1 MYREL
6 AETSLRLLAEAE
18 LRTSQANYLSL
29 PQISLTLQR
38 AGRSKT
44 VGEAET

>member
-1 MYREL
+1 MYRVL
-6 AETSLRLLAEAE
+6 AETFLRLLAEAE
-18 LRTSQANYLSL
+18 LRTSSASYVSV
-29 PQISLTLQR
+29 PQISLPLQR